1 MPSRLRSELNRLN
14 MSFNPEAKEQL
25 DRLGDLTSR
34 CEDAGRDNS
43 LETANFV
50 RETTMKEQDEKV
62 EPEYVEPKTFQE
74 ACNHPDPIQRKFWRE
89 GIRKEFRDMIAR
101 KV

>member
-25 DRLGDLTSR
+25 DRLDNLTSR
-34 CEDAGRDNS
+34 CSEAGRDNL

-62 EPEYVEPKTFQE
+62 KPQYVEPKTFQK
-74 ACNHPDPIQRKFWRE
+74 AYNHPDPVQRKFWRE
-89 GIRKEFRDMIAR
+89 GIQKN
-101 KV
+101 